1 MNYLELNDALKKAN
15 VNFSGVDRFAC
26 SNKLSQVFITE
37 GIIDIL
43 IWKYNVQN
51 NDFKLISSNFGYT
64 AITSSQ
70 FKKFLDSVKPCFL
83 EYFTDFLASYIKF
96 LTLRENIKNY
106 SRYQF
111 QSFVPIRLDTEGYYF
126 STLYVIS
133 EITETKGLE
142 LHFLLIPLKRHTDEP
157 ITFNVLKDGKKDYP
171 LTEQLK
177 GRIAFSLEKILTT
190 EQIDIFNLLLKGYSY
205 KKTAFYL
212 NKKPDNI
219 LKYNRRINH
228 RLSSHFDIDFDSAN
242 DAARYYRNCFL
253 SE

>member
-1 MNYLELNDALKKAN
+1 MNYHELNDALKKADL
-15 VNFSGVDRFAC
+15 NFSGVDRFAC

-43 IWKYNVQN
+43 IWKYNVHN
-51 NDFKLISSNFGYT
+51 NKFKLISSNFGYT
-64 AITSSQ
+64 GITNSL
-70 FKKFLDSVKPCFL
+70 FKSFLNSIKPCFL
-83 EYFTDFLASYIKF
+83 DYFTDFLASYIKF

-111 QSFVPIRLDTEGYYF
+111 QSFVPIKLDSEGYYF
-126 STLYVIS
+126 STLYIIP

-157 ITFNVLKDGKKDYP
+157 ITFNVLRDSKKDDT
-171 LTEQLK
+171 LTRQLK
-177 GRIAFSLEKILTT
+177 SRIGLSLEKILTR
-190 EQIDIFNLLLKGYSY
+190 EQIDIFNLLLRGYSY

-219 LKYNRRINH
+219 LKYNRRINN
-228 RLSSHFDIDFDSAN
+228 RLSSHFDIDFNSAT
-242 DAARYYRNCFL
+242 DAAKYYKNCFL
-253 SE
+253 VE